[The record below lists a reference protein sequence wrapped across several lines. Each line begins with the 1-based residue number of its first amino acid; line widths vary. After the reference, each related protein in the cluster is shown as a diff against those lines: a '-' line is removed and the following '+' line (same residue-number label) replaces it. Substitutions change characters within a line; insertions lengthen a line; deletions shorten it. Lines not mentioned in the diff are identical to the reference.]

1 MWNLHILVIDIE
13 VIRPYESPRDT
24 KVKNSIMEK
33 KCNFYPQLIKMERFI
48 YMLSVV
54 KLKSLKE
61 YIRESSIFIKF
72 FLRVLFKMEY
82 ENVVEIKAEYEAQ
95 KKN

>member
-1 MWNLHILVIDIE
+1 
-13 VIRPYESPRDT
+13 
-24 KVKNSIMEK
+24 MEK
-33 KCNFYPQLIKMERFI
+33 KCNFYPQPIKMERFI

-54 KLKSLKE
+54 KGLKE

>member
-1 MWNLHILVIDIE
+1 MQLLSSA
-13 VIRPYESPRDT
+13 Y
-24 KVKNSIMEK
+24 K
-33 KCNFYPQLIKMERFI
+33 KERFI